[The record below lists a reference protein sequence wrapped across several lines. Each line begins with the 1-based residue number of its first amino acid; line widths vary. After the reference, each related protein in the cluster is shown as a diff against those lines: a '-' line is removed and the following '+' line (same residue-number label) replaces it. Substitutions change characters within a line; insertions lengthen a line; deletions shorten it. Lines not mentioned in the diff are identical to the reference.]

1 MKKEDNV
8 RNGKRKM
15 KNRTLDMFSMHEL
28 LKKKIK
34 VEKNLEANFSNLFD
48 FVEEAEGDFFTSNN
62 YEAYGRLEGNYN
74 KSLNQAD
81 LLNIYLSNENKIGVS
96 EYNDSHK
103 ILIEK
108 IEEKNKDYIKKEC
121 EKIMSEK
128 TPEELKERAG
138 VSKEPYV
145 VPKLIYHRGSAPRR
159 FGYKSEG

>member
-1 MKKEDNV
+1 
-8 RNGKRKM
+8 M
-15 KNRTLDMFSMHEL
+15 KNRTLDMFSMPEL

-34 VEKNLEANFSNLFD
+34 VEKNLKVNFSNLSD
-48 FVEEAEGDFFTSNN
+48 FVE
-62 YEAYGRLEGNYN
+62 EAYGRLEGNYN

-81 LLNIYLSNENKIGVS
+81 LLNIYLSNENRIDVS

-145 VPKLIYHRGSAPRR
+145 VPKLIYHSGGAPRR